1 MIIIGTIRFTGHRWG
16 HILVQGA
23 TQEKLLNMDHTA
35 TVAGGQAK
43 AAAAEL
49 IELAKPGIVGLT
61 LVAALTGIYFGN
73 HGVMPHWGLIFWTFL
88 TLGMATAGSCML
100 NNYYDS
106 DIDRLMMRT
115 RTRVLAS
122 GRASR
127 RTTLLVALLLIIPSL
142 VFMGLM
148 INPLTAW
155 VTAVGVIGYVGIYTI
170 WLKRRTPWANQFG
183 GIAGAVPP
191 MVGYA
196 AVTGELGAPAWIL
209 FAIMVVWQ
217 QPHALSLALKY
228 RKDYARAKIPVIPV
242 ACGIQATKVRIALY
256 ALALI
261 PVATLPYVF
270 HMAGI
275 YFLFVSLLLSVIF
288 LFMAVRFLRSE
299 QDCDLRVFAYSIAYL
314 ILLYFAMVIDSV

>member
-1 MIIIGTIRFTGHRWG
+1 
-16 HILVQGA
+16 
-23 TQEKLLNMDHTA
+23 MDHIA
-35 TVAGGQAK
+35 TVTSGRKK
-43 AAAAEL
+43 ADVSEFF
-49 IELAKPGIVGLT
+49 EVAKPGIVGLT

-73 HGVMPHWGLIFWTFL
+73 HGVMPQWGLIFWTFL

-115 RTRVLAS
+115 RTRLLAS
-122 GRASR
+122 GSTSR
-127 RTTLLVALLLIIPSL
+127 RLVLIVALMLVIPSL
-142 VFMGLM
+142 ILMGFM

-155 VTAVGVIGYVGIYTI
+155 VTAVGVVGYVGVYTM
-170 WLKRRTPWANQFG
+170 WMKRRTPWANQFG

-228 RKDYARAKIPVIPV
+228 RGDYARAKVPVIPV
-242 ACGIQATKVRIALY
+242 ACGVQATKVRIVLY
-256 ALALI
+256 ALVLI
-261 PVATLPYVF
+261 PVAALPFVF
-270 HMAGI
+270 DMAGI
-275 YFLFVSLLLSVIF
+275 YFLAVSLLLSAIF
-288 LFMAVRFLRSE
+288 LFMAVRFLFSE
-299 QDCDLRVFAYSIAYL
+299 RTCDLRVFAYSIVYL
-314 ILLYFAMVIDSV
+314 ILLYFAMVIDSI

>member
-1 MIIIGTIRFTGHRWG
+1 M
-16 HILVQGA
+16 QGSI
-23 TQEKLLNMDHTA
+23 QGKQLKINHTA
-35 TVAGGQAK
+35 TIAHSRTQVAAV
-43 AAAAEL
+43 EL

-73 HGVMPHWGLIFWTFL
+73 HGVMPHWDLIFWTFL

-106 DIDRLMMRT
+106 DIDRLMLRT
-115 RTRVLAS
+115 RTRVLAA

-127 RTTLLVALLLIIPSL
+127 RITLLVALLLIIPSL
-142 VFMGLM
+142 IFMGLM
-148 INPLTAW
+148 VNPLTAW
-155 VTAVGVIGYVGIYTI
+155 VTAVGVIGYVGVYTM

-228 RKDYARAKIPVIPV
+228 RGDYARARVPVIPV
-242 ACGIQATKVRIALY
+242 ACGVQATKVRIVLY
-256 ALALI
+256 TLALF
-261 PVATLPYVF
+261 PVAALPYLF
-270 HMAGI
+270 NMAGL
-275 YFLFVSLLLSVIF
+275 YFLFISLLLSAIF
-288 LFMAVRFLRSE
+288 LFMALRFLLSE
-299 QDCDLRVFAYSIAYL
+299 RDCDLRVFAYSIVYL

>member
-1 MIIIGTIRFTGHRWG
+1 MQDSI
-16 HILVQGA
+16 QA
-23 TQEKLLNMDHTA
+23 KLLKMDHTTA
-35 TVAGGQAK
+35 VVSGRAK
-43 AAAAEL
+43 AAAADL
-49 IELAKPGIVGLT
+49 IELGKPGIVGLT

-106 DIDRLMMRT
+106 DIDRLMLRT

-127 RTTLLVALLLIIPSL
+127 RITLIVALLLIIPSL
-142 VFMGLM
+142 IFMALM

-155 VTAVGVIGYVGIYTI
+155 VTAVGVIGYVGVYTM
-170 WLKRRTPWANQFG
+170 WMKRRTPWANQFG

-196 AVTGELGAPAWIL
+196 AVTGELAAPAWIL

-228 RKDYARAKIPVIPV
+228 RGDYARAKVPVIPV
-242 ACGIQATKVRIALY
+242 ACGVQATKVRIALY
-256 ALALI
+256 TLVLI
-261 PVATLPYVF
+261 PVATLPYAF
-270 HMAGI
+270 NMAGI
-275 YFLFVSLLLSVIF
+275 YFLFISLLLSAIF
-288 LFMAVRFLRSE
+288 LFMAVRFLLSKR
-299 QDCDLRVFAYSIAYL
+299 DCDLRVFAYSIIYL
-314 ILLYFAMVIDSV
+314 ILLYFAMVVDSV

>member
-1 MIIIGTIRFTGHRWG
+1 
-16 HILVQGA
+16 
-23 TQEKLLNMDHTA
+23 MDNTA
-35 TVAGGQAK
+35 AVESGSTTTTVA
-43 AAAAEL
+43 EL
-49 IELAKPGIVGLT
+49 FELAKPGIVGLT

-88 TLGMATAGSCML
+88 TLGLATAGSCML

-106 DIDRLMMRT
+106 DIDRLMLRT

-142 VFMGLM
+142 ICMDLM
-148 INPLTAW
+148 VNPLAAW
-155 VTAVGVIGYVGIYTI
+155 VTAVGVIGYVGVYTM

-228 RKDYARAKIPVIPV
+228 RSDYARAKVPVIPV
-242 ACGIQATKVRIALY
+242 ACGVQPTKVRIALY
-256 ALALI
+256 TLLLI
-261 PVATLPYVF
+261 PVASLPYIF
-270 HMAGI
+270 NMAGI
-275 YFLFVSLLLSVIF
+275 YFLFVSLLLSAVF
-288 LFMAVRFLRSE
+288 LFIALRFLLSE
-299 QDCDLRVFAYSIAYL
+299 RDCDLRVFAYSIVYL
-314 ILLYFAMVIDSV
+314 IFLYFAMVIDSV